1 MVKRQDNAAADEL
14 RQAILASGL
23 SQRDLERAAGV
34 AGGVLSRFLS
44 GRSGLTFDTADLF
57 ARAVGKRLRVVRVR
71 KGK

>member
-1 MVKRQDNAAADEL
+1 MVKRTNNEAADEL

-34 AGGVLSRFLS
+34 AGGVLSRFMR
-44 GRSGLTFDTADLF
+44 GERGLTFDTADLF

-71 KGK
+71 KGR